1 MYSPKQKEIA
11 VQLLIRYDFAY
22 TQVIRELGY
31 PNSKTTLRKWL
42 NEYDSNG
49 HFKEK
54 YGRKSKYSDFQK
66 EIAVNYYL
74 EHGKNISRT
83 VRKLGYPSR
92 PLLMQWI
99 DELAPDQKQQTKAG
113 GVVVKYTQHKKKEA
127 VLDFSMREGSAQEI
141 ADSHQVSRV
150 SLYKWS
156 QELLSDEG
164 YEMVKGSN
172 KKETNELKE
181 LKEEKQALLDNLKQ
195 LKQENER
202 LRFENDILEKAG
214 EILKKQEGINLL
226 SLSNHEK
233 MLLINALRNKY
244 PLKRL
249 LKRLNLA
256 KSSYFYQ
263 MSALTKTDKYKNLR
277 QDIKGIFHTS
287 YEAYGYRRIHLS
299 LRNNGMKV
307 SEKVVRKLM
316 SQEGLVVSI
325 AHKRKYKSYLGEISP
340 AVKNLL
346 KRDFFADLPNEK
358 WVTDVSEFSI
368 PAGKI
373 YLSPI
378 IDCFDGLPVSWNIST
393 SPNAQLTNTMLDYA
407 VTTLKPNEHPILHSD
422 CGGHYRWPSWID
434 RMGKAELIRSMSKKG
449 CSPDNARCEG
459 FFGTIKQEMF
469 YSRNWAKVTVNQFIN
484 YLDQYL
490 VWYSKDRIKCSLKGM
505 SPINYRKSLGI
516 QI

>member
-42 NEYDSNG
+42 KEYDSNG

-181 LKEEKQALLDNLKQ
+181 LKEEKQALLDNLEQ

-214 EILKKQEGINLL
+214 EILKKQEGINL
-226 SLSNHEK
+226 
-233 MLLINALRNKY
+233 R
-244 PLKRL
+244 
-249 LKRLNLA
+249 
-256 KSSYFYQ
+256 
-263 MSALTKTDKYKNLR
+263 
-277 QDIKGIFHTS
+277 
-287 YEAYGYRRIHLS
+287 
-299 LRNNGMKV
+299 
-307 SEKVVRKLM
+307 
-316 SQEGLVVSI
+316 
-325 AHKRKYKSYLGEISP
+325 
-340 AVKNLL
+340 
-346 KRDFFADLPNEK
+346 
-358 WVTDVSEFSI
+358 
-368 PAGKI
+368 
-373 YLSPI
+373 
-378 IDCFDGLPVSWNIST
+378 
-393 SPNAQLTNTMLDYA
+393 
-407 VTTLKPNEHPILHSD
+407 
-422 CGGHYRWPSWID
+422 
-434 RMGKAELIRSMSKKG
+434 
-449 CSPDNARCEG
+449 
-459 FFGTIKQEMF
+459 
-469 YSRNWAKVTVNQFIN
+469 
-484 YLDQYL
+484 
-490 VWYSKDRIKCSLKGM
+490 
-505 SPINYRKSLGI
+505 
-516 QI
+516 